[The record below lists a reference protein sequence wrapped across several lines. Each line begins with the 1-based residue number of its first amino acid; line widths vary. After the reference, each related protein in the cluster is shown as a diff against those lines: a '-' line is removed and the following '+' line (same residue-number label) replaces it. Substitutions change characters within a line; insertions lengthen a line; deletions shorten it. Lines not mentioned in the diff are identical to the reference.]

1 MASLPLVR
9 GFGAGAAFAY
19 RNGARIGVEQFL
31 RDAAALAATLP
42 DRRYLLNLCADRYR
56 FAVGFAAALLR
67 GQTNL
72 LPPNETS
79 DLFRRLASQ
88 YPSAYCLSDRATAPG
103 HIETVFYPDAPAPRN
118 GTPPVPQLPETLV
131 AAIVFTSG
139 STGQPVPYHKTW
151 RSLVRVALAEIE
163 ALGLAAWPGMAV
175 LGTVPPQHVFGLEAT
190 VLAAMQGGFALHSGR
205 PFYPGDIRAE
215 LASLPRPRCLVT
227 SPVHLRVLLAEP
239 DPLPPADFLLCATA
253 PLSPQLAAEAE
264 ARFAA
269 PLHEIYGCTESG
281 GIASRRTIKASEWR
295 AMREV
300 SLRADGKGTWV
311 RGGHVEME
319 VLLADVIELRDRDT
333 FDLLGRTA
341 DLVNIAGK
349 RTSLAYLNYH
359 LNSIE
364 GVRDGAFVVPAGDG
378 EHVTRLTAYAVA
390 PGHTSKSLMS
400 ALRHR
405 IDAAFLPR
413 PLRMVD
419 ALPRNATGKLPREA
433 LEELATGQSVSSQER
448 PGRFSR

>member
-9 GFGAGAAFAY
+9 GFGTGATFAY
-19 RNGARIGVEQFL
+19 RDGVRIGVEQFL
-31 RDAAALAATLP
+31 RDATALAAALP
-42 DRRYLLNLCADRYR
+42 ERRYLLNLCSDRYR
-56 FAVGFAAALLR
+56 FAVGFAAAVLR
-67 GQTNL
+67 GQINL
-72 LPPNETS
+72 LPPNETP
-79 DLFRRLASQ
+79 DLFRRLAAQ
-88 YPSAYCLSDRATAPG
+88 HPGTYCLSDRATRPEQLETISYPEALAPG
-103 HIETVFYPDAPAPRN
+103 PAAPA
-118 GTPPVPQLPETLV
+118 VPQLPATQV

-139 STGQPVPYHKTW
+139 STGQPTPYHKTW
-151 RSLVRVALAEIE
+151 GSLVRVALAEIE
-163 ALGLAAWPGMAV
+163 ALGLAAWPGMAI

-190 VLAAMQGGFALHSGR
+190 VLAVLQGGFALHAGR

-239 DPLPPADFLLCATA
+239 DKPPPADFLLCATA
-253 PLSPQLAAEAE
+253 PLSPQLAADAE
-264 ARFAA
+264 SRFAA

-281 GIASRRTIKASEWR
+281 GIASRRTVKTSEWG
-295 AMREV
+295 AIREV
-300 SLRADGKGTWV
+300 SLRTDGKGTWV
-311 RGGHVEME
+311 SGGHVEME
-319 VLLADVIELRDRDT
+319 VLLADVIELRSRDR

-378 EHVTRLTAYAVA
+378 EHVTRLMAYAVA
-390 PGHTSKSLMS
+390 PEHTSKSLMS
-400 ALRHR
+400 ALRQR

-413 PLRMVD
+413 PLRLVET
-419 ALPRNATGKLPREA
+419 LPRNATGKLPRQA
-433 LEELATGQSVSSQER
+433 LEELAAAEER
-448 PGRFSR
+448 EGRLSR